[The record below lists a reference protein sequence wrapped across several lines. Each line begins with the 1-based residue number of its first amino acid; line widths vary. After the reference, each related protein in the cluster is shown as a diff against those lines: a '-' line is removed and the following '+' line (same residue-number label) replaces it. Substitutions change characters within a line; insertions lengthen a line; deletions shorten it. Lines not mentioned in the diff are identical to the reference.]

1 MSIIKWRPYG
11 DLLEMTKRVNRFFD
25 DDSLDYFDKVGASVE
40 NWSPVTDIYETK
52 DHYIFKIEVPGLSKD
67 DIKIEFKENVLI
79 IKGEKKEEKEV
90 KKENYHRIESFCGA
104 FSRSFTIPKGID
116 PKKIEAALQ
125 DGILELKVGKD
136 EEKKTKVIP
145 ITIK

>member
-11 DLLEMTKRVNRFFD
+11 DLLEVTKRVNRLFD
-25 DDSLDYFDKVGASVE
+25 DDYLDYFDRADPSVE

-52 DHYIFKIEVPGLSKD
+52 DHYVFKIEVPGLSKD

-90 KKENYHRIESFCGA
+90 KKENYHRIESFRGV
-104 FSRSFTIPKGID
+104 FSRSFTIPKDID

-125 DGILELKVGKD
+125 DGILELKVGKA

>member
-11 DLLEMTKRVNRFFD
+11 DLLEMTKQVNRLFD
-25 DDSLDYFDKVGASVE
+25 DEFADHFDKVRASVE

-79 IKGEKKEEKEV
+79 IKGEKKEEKEA
-90 KKENYHRIESFCGA
+90 KEENYHRIESFHGT
-104 FSRSFTIPKGID
+104 FSRSFNIPKDID

-125 DGILELKVGKD
+125 DGILELKVGKA
-136 EEKKTKVIP
+136 EEKKTRVIP
-145 ITIK
+145 IRIK